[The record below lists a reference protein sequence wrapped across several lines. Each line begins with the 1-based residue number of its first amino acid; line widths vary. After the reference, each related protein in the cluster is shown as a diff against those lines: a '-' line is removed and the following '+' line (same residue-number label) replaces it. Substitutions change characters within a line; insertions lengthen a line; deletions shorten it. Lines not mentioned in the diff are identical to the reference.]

1 MSLAGT
7 SAITELW
14 AKCKAWFGNK
24 LANTQDATTVT
35 VQLKNNGDD
44 VLSSTTIPTA
54 TPADGS
60 NPHAG
65 VMSAA
70 DKKKLDGIATG
81 ANNYSHPTTTAVAA
95 AAKKVGNDANGHVVL
110 GAALTASDVG
120 AAASSHAHG
129 NITSGGDI
137 TATAPTIASGDCL
150 VINDDSASK
159 ITNGPS
165 FGTDTTKYLRNDGGW
180 EVPSGT
186 YTHPTYAAITEGLRK
201 IGRDSTGHV
210 VSTSEIAKSDIT
222 ALGIPGQDTTYSDA
236 TTSEHGLMSTADK
249 TKLDYL
255 RSSAV
260 IPHATCSTAA
270 STAAKVATLDNSDT
284 FTLTAGAMV
293 AVTFKYGNSNTA
305 PTLNVNSTGAKTI
318 ATPSSSTAYLAS
330 GQGDALTGWGAY
342 ETLVFTY
349 TGTYWVHNASAY
361 LAYKAMTKL
370 DDTPPKVHSSTST
383 TYGKGTSSNY
393 GHVKLSDATDGTAA
407 ADSDGTA
414 ATPKA
419 VKDALDAAKS
429 YADALAT
436 GGTMFQGT
444 ASTNSTISDSSY
456 KSGWYWVVDT
466 AGTYVGQMCEVGDM
480 VFAIANKGASYSASD
495 FSVVQ
500 NNIVEM
506 TAAEV
511 DAICV

>member
-24 LANTQDATTVT
+24 LANTQDASTVT

-81 ANNYSHPTTTAVAA
+81 ANAYTHPTTTAVAA

-137 TATAPTIASGDCL
+137 TASAPTIASGDKL
-150 VINDDSASK
+150 IINDESASK
-159 ITNGPS
+159 VTNGPS
-165 FGTDTTKYLRNDGGW
+165 FGTDTTKYLRNDGSWAAPAGTSYSDFTGATSSTAGTNGL
-180 EVPSGT
+180 VPA
-186 YTHPTYAAITEGLRK
+186 P
-201 IGRDSTGHV
+201 
-210 VSTSEIAKSDIT
+210 STSEVGYILGAEGSWENPVSALVNAIGLTSSEEGDLIIYSEEGGFPNLESIPSSAFENQNAFSNVKVGSTTVVADSETDTLELVGSNVTLTPDATNDKVTIGITASNVTT
-222 ALGIPGQDTTYSDA
+222 ALGTTA
-236 TTSEHGLMSTADK
+236 VA
-249 TKLDYL
+249 
-255 RSSAV
+255 RASA
-260 IPHATCSTAA
+260 
-270 STAAKVATLDNSDT
+270 N
-284 FTLTAGAMV
+284 
-293 AVTFKYGNSNTA
+293 
-305 PTLNVNSTGAKTI
+305 
-318 ATPSSSTAYLAS
+318 AS
-330 GQGDALTGWGAY
+330 GTAFGAAA
-342 ETLVFTY
+342 VK
-349 TGTYWVHNASAY
+349 GV
-361 LAYKAMTKL
+361 
-370 DDTPPKVHSSTST
+370 DTSISSGSTST
-383 TYGKGTSSNY
+383 NLPTSAAVASLVSSIVA
-393 GHVKLSDATDGTAA
+393 GATQ
-407 ADSDGTA
+407 
-414 ATPKA
+414 
-419 VKDALDAAKS
+419 
-429 YADALAT
+429 
-436 GGTMFQGT
+436 FQGT
-444 ASTNSTISDSSY
+444 VSANSTISGSSY
-456 KSGWYWVVDT
+456 VAGMYWVVAT
-466 AGTYVGQMCEVGDM
+466 AGTYVGQTCEVGDM
-480 VFAIANKGASYSASD
+480 VFAIANKGSSYSASD